1 MEPRCLDSVTMD
13 ATEFASEIWT
23 AELRETPK
31 TGWEHRKRMLITLA
45 MGIFSAIAGSSTA
58 PSLSDLVIVRRTDGE
73 VVHSTSA
80 GDVDDA
86 PGILQTARDE
96 LDILTPEQF
105 ASEWGFTRT

>member
-1 MEPRCLDSVTMD
+1 MNT
-13 ATEFASEIWT
+13 TEFASEIWT
-23 AELRETPK
+23 AELRETPMS
-31 TGWEHRKRMLITLA
+31 GWEHRKRMLVTLVK
-45 MGIFSAIAGSSTA
+45 GIFSAVTGSPA
-58 PSLSDLVIVRRTDGE
+58 VPSVSDLVILRRSDGE

-105 ASEWGFTRT
+105 ASEWGFARP

>member
-1 MEPRCLDSVTMD
+1 MD
-13 ATEFASEIWT
+13 TTEFASEIWT

-31 TGWEHRKRMLITLA
+31 SGWEHRKRMLITLA
-45 MGIFSAIAGSSTA
+45 MGIFSAIAGSPTA
-58 PSLSDLVIVRRTDGE
+58 PSLSNLVIVRRTDGE

-105 ASEWGFTRT
+105 ASEWGFARP